1 VRRGLTVFHGLLAA
15 GLIAALA
22 AGCAGTGDVDAPA
35 AGSSG
40 SGGEAAVGEPTDAPT
55 GTPQPT
61 LTPAVTATPLVT
73 QVDLTF
79 SPPSSLPADQRDY
92 ELCVSIA
99 SDSNGYGHVSFL
111 IPEPEQDPDPVA
123 ITYITP
129 LAKPLQAHLD
139 AVGLDYLEV
148 RDRSLSAGGLTIE
161 SANYLESDQLARLR
175 EDRCQFVVVTP
186 FFPDVAVDLSRP
198 EDYLTNMG
206 YLVGHITRSSPA
218 SRILI
223 LNFYQANPAEFTIS
237 NMGRGV
243 RPERIA
249 AFNEALAASCADPNG
264 LGGVEQVTCIDIQP
278 FFEDMGM
285 AHVLGET
292 TREDFEAA
300 LDREN
305 SYTAIVWDYFER
317 HPDGTLVGD
326 GIHLSLA
333 GRDRLAERLAGIM
346 LDMSRMK

>member
-1 VRRGLTVFHGLLAA
+1 
-15 GLIAALA
+15 
-22 AGCAGTGDVDAPA
+22 
-35 AGSSG
+35 
-40 SGGEAAVGEPTDAPT
+40 
-55 GTPQPT
+55 
-61 LTPAVTATPLVT
+61 
-73 QVDLTF
+73 
-79 SPPSSLPADQRDY
+79 
-92 ELCVSIA
+92 
-99 SDSNGYGHVSFL
+99 
-111 IPEPEQDPDPVA
+111 VA

-206 YLVGHITRSSPA
+206 HLVNHITRSSPA

-249 AFNEALAASCADPNG
+249 AFNEALAASCADPDG
-264 LGGVEQVTCIDIQP
+264 LGGVEGVTCIDIQP

-305 SYTAIVWDYFER
+305 SYTAMVWDYFER
-317 HPDGTLVGD
+317 HPDGALVGD

-333 GRDRLAERLAGIM
+333 GRDRLAERLAAII
-346 LDMSRMK
+346 LDMSRAE